1 MGEFHSAEYGLAAYF
16 ARPSPKN
23 RSYEESPQ
31 VTLGSFHKPVTRR
44 PKMNA
49 ATLQGKDNAV
59 EPKLYMGSIGKI
71 NALYLLI
78 RKVLLGE

>member
-1 MGEFHSAEYGLAAYF
+1 
-16 ARPSPKN
+16 
-23 RSYEESPQ
+23 
-31 VTLGSFHKPVTRR
+31 
-44 PKMNA
+44 MNA
-49 ATLQGKDNAV
+49 AALQGKDNAV